1 MMRSHFIRRG
11 AALTLLTVLLVSGC
25 TTFSQDGGF
34 NTVNGLTQQRLGKEV
49 HLLKSADDEQSLKSL
64 IAEKIKQPLSVDD
77 AVQIALLNNRGLQS
91 TYAGLGL
98 AEADLVQAG
107 RLQNPTFGFKHTRS
121 GNDVVIE
128 RTLTF
133 NLLRLITAPLAI
145 KIEGRRFEQTKLLV
159 ANEALRVAADTR
171 RAYFEA
177 VAAQQSAAY
186 AKQVNESAAAGAEL
200 GRRMAGAGNWSQLD
214 LLREQAFYVDSTSAV
229 GRAAKESVAA
239 REKLTRLLG
248 FSGADVEYKL
258 PERLPELPTAALDL
272 PQVEQMAIKERLD
285 IQAAQLQLNATAAS
299 LGLTKT
305 TRFINVLDLG
315 AVRNSASGQP
325 TAPGYE
331 LTIEIPLF
339 DFGSSRVARAESTYL
354 QAANRLAET
363 AVNARSEAR
372 ESYLGYRTSYD
383 QAKHYR
389 DQVLPLRKRVADEM
403 QLRYNGML
411 VSVFELLADARD
423 QANAANGYIAA
434 LKDYWIAESNL
445 EAALG
450 GRLPSAPIS
459 KTDENDNQSGVKP

>member
-1 MMRSHFIRRG
+1 MTRTLPIRRG
-11 AALTLLTVLLVSGC
+11 TAVTLVAVLLVSGC
-25 TTFSQDGGF
+25 ATFSQDGGF
-34 NTVNGLTQQRLGKEV
+34 GSINQVTQQRLGKEV
-49 HLLKSADDEQSLKSL
+49 RLQKSADDEQSLKSL
-64 IAEKIKQPLSVDD
+64 IADKLKQPLSVDD

-91 TYAGLGL
+91 IYAGLGL

-107 RLQNPTFGFKHTRS
+107 RLQNPTFGFKHTR
-121 GNDVVIE
+121 GGDDVVIE

-133 NLLRLITAPLAI
+133 NLLRLITAPLAT

-159 ANEALRVAADTR
+159 ADAALKVASDTR

-177 VAAQQSAAY
+177 VAAQQSVTY

-200 GRRMAGAGNWSQLD
+200 ATRMAGAGNWSQLD
-214 LLREQAFYVDSTSAV
+214 LLREQAFYVDATSAV
-229 GRAAKESVAA
+229 GRTTKESVVA

-248 FSGADVEYKL
+248 LSGPDVQFKL
-258 PERLPELPTAALDL
+258 PERLPDLPTKPLDL
-272 PQVEQMAIKERLD
+272 PQVEQLAITDRLD
-285 IQAAQLQLNATAAS
+285 IQAGQLQLKETAAS

-315 AVRNSASGQP
+315 AVRNSASGQQ

-339 DFGSSRVARAESTYL
+339 DWGSTRVARAESTYL

-363 AVNARSEAR
+363 SINARSEAR
-372 ESYLGYRTSYD
+372 ESYLGYRASYD

-423 QANAANGYIAA
+423 QANAANGYISA
-434 LKDYWIAESNL
+434 LKDYWVAESNL
-445 EAALG
+445 QAAIG
-450 GRLPSAPIS
+450 GRLPVTTDL
-459 KTDENDNQSGVKP
+459 KTDKTDNQQGVK

>member
-1 MMRSHFIRRG
+1 MRAFSIRRG
-11 AALTLLTVLLVSGC
+11 TAVTLLAVLLVSGC
-25 TTFSQDGGF
+25 ATFSQDGGF
-34 NTVNGLTQQRLGKEV
+34 NTVNQLTQQRLGTAVRLQKT
-49 HLLKSADDEQSLKSL
+49 ADDEQWLKAF
-64 IAEKIKQPLSVDD
+64 IANTLKQPLSVGD

-98 AEADLVQAG
+98 IEADLVQAG
-107 RLQNPTFGFKHTRS
+107 RLQNPTFGFKHTSS

-133 NLLRLITAPLAI
+133 NLLRLLTAPLATR
-145 KIEGRRFEQTKLLV
+145 IEANRFEESKLLV
-159 ANEALRVAADTR
+159 ADAALKVATDTR

-177 VAAQQSAAY
+177 VAGQQSVTY

-200 GRRMAGAGNWSQLD
+200 ATRMAGAGNWSKLD
-214 LLREQAFYVDSTSAV
+214 LLREQAFYVDATSAV
-229 GRAAKESVAA
+229 GRAAKEAVTT

-248 FSGADVEYKL
+248 LSGTDSQFTL
-258 PERLPELPTAALDL
+258 PERLPDLPATTRDL
-272 PQVEQMAIKERLD
+272 PQVEQLAVNDRLD
-285 IQAAQLQLNATAAS
+285 IQAGQLQLKQTAAS
-299 LGLTKT
+299 LGLTKA

-315 AVRNSASGQP
+315 VVRNSATGQP

-339 DFGSSRVARAESTYL
+339 DWGSARVARAESTYL
-354 QAANRLAET
+354 QTANQLAET
-363 AVNARSEAR
+363 VVNARSEAR

-383 QAKHYR
+383 LAKHYR
-389 DQVLPLRKRVADEM
+389 DQVLPLRKRVGDEM

-445 EAALG
+445 QAALG
-450 GRLPSAPIS
+450 GHLLTTIR
-459 KTDENDNQSGVKP
+459 KTDKTDNPSGVKP

>member
-1 MMRSHFIRRG
+1 MRAPSIGRG
-11 AALTLLTVLLVSGC
+11 VAVTLLTTLVISGC
-25 TTFSQDGGF
+25 ATFSKDGGF
-34 NTVNGLTQQRLGKEV
+34 DSVNQLTQQRLGKEV
-49 HLLKSADDEQSLKSL
+49 RLQKTDDDTASLKTL
-64 IAEKIKQPLSVDD
+64 IAEKTKQPLSVDD

-107 RLQNPTFGFKHTRS
+107 RLQNPTFGFKHTRT

-133 NLLRLITAPLAI
+133 NLLRLLTLPLSTR
-145 KIEGRRFEQTKLLV
+145 IEGRRFEQTKLLV
-159 ANEALRVAADTR
+159 ADAALKVAADTR

-177 VAAQQSAAY
+177 VAAQQSVTY
-186 AKQVNESAAAGAEL
+186 AKEVNASAAAGAEL
-200 GRRMAGAGNWSQLD
+200 ATRMAGAGNWSQLD
-214 LLREQAFYVDSTSAV
+214 LLREQAFYADTTSAV
-229 GRAAKESVAA
+229 GRSAKESVAA

-248 FSGADVEYKL
+248 LSGNEINYTL
-258 PERLPELPTAALDL
+258 PERLPDLPKSTLDL
-272 PQVEQMAIKERLD
+272 PQVEQIAVRDRLD
-285 IQAAQLQLNATAAS
+285 IKASQLQLKETASS
-299 LGLTKT
+299 LGLSKA
-305 TRFINVLDLG
+305 TRFVNVLDLG
-315 AVRNSASGQP
+315 YVRNSATGQQ

-339 DFGSSRVARAESTYL
+339 DWGSSRVARAESTYL

-383 QAKHYR
+383 LAKHYR

-411 VSVFELLADARD
+411 ASVFELLADARD
-423 QANAANGYIAA
+423 QSNAANGYIAA
-434 LKDYWIAESNL
+434 LKDYWIADSNL
-445 EAALG
+445 QAALG
-450 GRLPSAPIS
+450 GRLPAAAA
-459 KTDENDNQSGVKP
+459 NDTNTTNNVQGAKP

>member
-1 MMRSHFIRRG
+1 MRAYPIRRG
-11 AALTLLTVLLVSGC
+11 MAVTLVAVFLVSGC
-25 TTFSQDGGF
+25 ATFSQDGGF
-34 NTVNGLTQQRLGKEV
+34 DTVNQLTQQRLGKEV
-49 HLLKSADDEQSLKSL
+49 RLQKSADDEQSLKNL
-64 IAEKIKQPLSVDD
+64 IDEKLKQPLSVDD

-128 RTLTF
+128 RTLTV
-133 NLLRLITAPLAI
+133 NLLRLITAPLAT

-159 ANEALRVAADTR
+159 ADAALKVAADTR

-177 VAAQQSAAY
+177 VAAQQSVMY

-200 GRRMAGAGNWSQLD
+200 ATRMAGAGNWSQLD
-214 LLREQAFYVDSTSAV
+214 LLREQAFYVDATSAV
-229 GRAAKESVAA
+229 GRTTKESVIA
-239 REKLTRLLG
+239 RERLTRLLG
-248 FSGADVEYKL
+248 LSGTDARYVL
-258 PERLPELPTAALDL
+258 PERLPELPTATLDL
-272 PQVEQMAIKERLD
+272 PQVEQLAVRDRLD
-285 IQAAQLQLNATAAS
+285 IQAGQLQLRGTAAS
-299 LGLTKT
+299 LGLTRT
-305 TRFINVLDLG
+305 TRFINVLNLG
-315 AVRNSASGQP
+315 AVRNSETGLP

-331 LTIEIPLF
+331 ITLEIPLF
-339 DFGSSRVARAESTYL
+339 DWGSARVARAESIYL
-354 QAANRLAET
+354 QAANQLAET
-363 AVNARSEAR
+363 TVNARSEAR
-372 ESYLGYRTSYD
+372 ESYLNYRASYD

-423 QANAANGYIAA
+423 QSTAANGYIAA

-445 EAALG
+445 QAALG
-450 GRLPSAPIS
+450 GRLPAAANTS
-459 KTDENDNQSGVKP
+459 TNQIDHQQGVK